1 MTFKPTDRQ
10 REAMA
15 LMSGPKRHVCLEGG
29 SRSGKTF
36 IATRQLGVRAIK
48 AGGSRHGILRWKFKH
63 VKESIGMDTF
73 PKVMK
78 ICFPGVRYEI
88 NKSDWVAYIGTG
100 NGTSEIW
107 FGGLDDKERTEKILG
122 KEFSTIYLNEASQI
136 GFTERNMAVT
146 RLAEQVKYELEGQSK
161 VLKQRMLYDL
171 NPPSKAHWAYTLFHN
186 LQYPGDRK
194 PLPNPEDFG
203 YLVMNP
209 RDNAENLSEEYLREL
224 QALPLRLRR
233 RFWEGLYSE
242 IAPGALWQEETIDRW
257 RATDGELPDLLRI
270 VVAVDPSGASDDEA
284 AENDEIGIVVG
295 GLGTDGVGYVLED
308 LTIKTGPETWGKI
321 VCDAYDRWDADS
333 IVGETNFG
341 GDMVRAVVHATD
353 TKRRSFK
360 KLHASRGKV
369 ARAEPVSILWHD
381 GRMRMV
387 GYKSDLENEMLS
399 MTDHGYKGEG
409 SPNRVDA
416 MVWLGHELFP
426 HIRRSEQKE
435 SRKTRRTR
443 GERIPVGGSAGW
455 MG

>member
-1 MTFKPTDRQ
+1 MTFKPTERQ
-10 REAMA
+10 REAMR
-15 LMSGPKRHVCLEGG
+15 LLSGPARHVCLEGG

-36 IATRQLGVRAIK
+36 IATRQTVVRGIK
-48 AGGSRHGILRWKFKH
+48 AGASRHGILRWKFKH

-78 ICFPGVRYEI
+78 VCFPGVRYDI
-88 NKSDWVAYIGTG
+88 NKSDWVARIGSG

-146 RLAEQVKYELEGQSK
+146 RLAERASYQLDGESRE
-161 VLKQRMLYDL
+161 LKQKMFYDL
-171 NPPSKAHWAYTLFHN
+171 NPPSKAHWAYTLFH
-186 LQYPGDRK
+186 LGRYPADRK
-194 PLPNPEDFG
+194 PIPNPEDYA

-209 RDNAENLSEEYLREL
+209 QDNAENLSQEYLQEL

-257 RATDGELPDLLRI
+257 RSTDGELPDLLRI
-270 VVAVDPSGASDDEA
+270 VVAVDPSGASDEES
-284 AENDEIGIVVG
+284 AENDEVGIVVA

-308 LTIKTGPETWGKI
+308 LTIKTGPEKWGKI
-321 VCDAYDRWDADS
+321 VCDAYDRWDADC
-333 IVGETNFG
+333 IVAETNFG
-341 GDMVRAVVHATD
+341 GDMVRAVIQAVD
-353 TKRRSFK
+353 SKRRSFK

-369 ARAEPVSILWHD
+369 VRAEPVSILWHD

-387 GYKSDLENEMLS
+387 GYKSDLENEMLA

-416 MVWLGHELFP
+416 MVWVGHELFP
-426 HIRRSEQKE
+426 HIRRKEQKE
-435 SRKTRRTR
+435 ARTPRRHR
-443 GERIPVGGSAGW
+443 AERLEQGGSAGW